1 MQAKSISGNSVAEI
15 RQRFEEARATGF
27 RPTLAIIFLSVSLDI
42 GQVCEVFDAE
52 GIQVFGATTHGEFTE
67 GGISSGGAA
76 ILLLDLNPAYFT
88 VLFSEF
94 QGHNYRDTTQEIAR
108 KALQKFPHP
117 AFLIAGSHLETDP
130 EALLRGFQ
138 DVQGSEVN
146 VFGGMAGDDF
156 TFKSQFVFSQG
167 QFSERG
173 IVALVLDEEKLLIKG
188 KATCGWKPMG
198 TEKTVTRS
206 EGNRVYT
213 IENVSVLEMT
223 RKYSGLE
230 NLTPDNPKISTEIA
244 TSFPLQLQREA
255 GDPVMRPGLVV
266 NWDDGSFLCS
276 GSVPQGSKIRFSL
289 PPDFD
294 VVEKVIA
301 GCKQMKEAEMPAA
314 DALVLFSCG
323 GRLVSLGPM
332 ITEELEGVQQVWNVP
347 MAGMFSNGE
356 LARATNGNLEMHNLT
371 TCCVAIKEK

>member
-1 MQAKSISGNSVAEI
+1 
-15 RQRFEEARATGF
+15 
-27 RPTLAIIFLSVSLDI
+27 
-42 GQVCEVFDAE
+42 
-52 GIQVFGATTHGEFTE
+52 
-67 GGISSGGAA
+67 
-76 ILLLDLNPAYFT
+76 
-88 VLFSEF
+88 
-94 QGHNYRDTTQEIAR
+94 
-108 KALQKFPHP
+108 
-117 AFLIAGSHLETDP
+117 
-130 EALLRGFQ
+130 
-138 DVQGSEVN
+138 
-146 VFGGMAGDDF
+146 
-156 TFKSQFVFSQG
+156 
-167 QFSERG
+167 
-173 IVALVLDEEKLLIKG
+173 VLDEERLLIKG

-301 GCKQMKEAEMPAA
+301 GCKHMKEAEMPAA

-347 MAGMFSNGE
+347 MAGMFSNAE
-356 LARATNGNLEMHNLT
+356 IARATNGNLEMHNLT